1 MSCVSFKNI
10 ENIEHILYVWVNPD
24 AEIFGIPLIIRGK
37 EVFFLSLIFMAVM
50 IFKFY
55 DILFVL

>member
-1 MSCVSFKNI
+1 MSYVSFKNI

-37 EVFFLSLIFMAVM
+37 EVFF
-50 IFKFY
+50 
-55 DILFVL
+55 